1 MQRGWSPGS
10 VSALWRGLETCA
22 VVLLVAGMACPNCPA
37 AVTELRDP
45 FFSSVPFEHWQAA
58 GKRKQIRW
66 EVEFFPVELSAHQR
80 LLARVRIVIDHPVS
94 RALAVF
100 VEYRD
105 ESGGVWQTHILSG
118 SGHESDSADPHTVV
132 FGNAFVLPGRYLV
145 SVALFDQTTNERSFT
160 SHRIRAKGPPG
171 DPLPHAW
178 DALPAVEFLPPRAE
192 APDEWYLP
200 SITTRLTLPV
210 PTQRPVRL
218 DVLVNATPGGNMAGS
233 TSAVRRNMS
242 VLIPSLKVISQI
254 EPEQGSVNVRLL
266 DLVARRIAFEQHQ
279 SHAPHARNADG
290 ENWPEL
296 DWPKLRRFFVES
308 RPGIVDARALA
319 WFWKMRGFFWDEALA
334 APASYGGEKRV
345 VLILSGP
352 AFFPG
357 REPIPKSGAGW
368 AQNACVYYVRYRP
381 LELFR
386 RRLRS
391 RPSTPSPAIRPMPD
405 DELEIAARKLKAR
418 VFDVTSP
425 AEFRKVVA
433 DVMDQLASR

>member
-1 MQRGWSPGS
+1 
-10 VSALWRGLETCA
+10 
-22 VVLLVAGMACPNCPA
+22 
-37 AVTELRDP
+37 
-45 FFSSVPFEHWQAA
+45 
-58 GKRKQIRW
+58 
-66 EVEFFPVELSAHQR
+66 
-80 LLARVRIVIDHPVS
+80 
-94 RALAVF
+94 
-100 VEYRD
+100 
-105 ESGGVWQTHILSG
+105 
-118 SGHESDSADPHTVV
+118 
-132 FGNAFVLPGRYLV
+132 
-145 SVALFDQTTNERSFT
+145 
-160 SHRIRAKGPPG
+160 
-171 DPLPHAW
+171 
-178 DALPAVEFLPPRAE
+178 
-192 APDEWYLP
+192 
-200 SITTRLTLPV
+200 
-210 PTQRPVRL
+210 
-218 DVLVNATPGGNMAGS
+218 MAGS